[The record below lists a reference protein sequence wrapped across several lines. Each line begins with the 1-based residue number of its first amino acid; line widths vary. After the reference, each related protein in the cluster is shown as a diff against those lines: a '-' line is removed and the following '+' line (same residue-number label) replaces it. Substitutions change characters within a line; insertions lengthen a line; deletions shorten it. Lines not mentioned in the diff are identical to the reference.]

1 MGWEGGWSGWVWAAR
16 SFCMSVSFHN
26 SSAKRDCQASLW
38 FWRSI
43 RSCLPAITTE
53 RWGCYF
59 QIPAGQ
65 LASTL
70 FWTRRD
76 DKTISLNQEHLPP
89 SLQPLPLPLPSSEIR
104 CGIKVTLTDITFL
117 SFPSSFCLPNETFP
131 LLQRERFVI
140 VRLHRCEQ
148 IAVGCTLTLG
158 PLVVACLFSLSR
170 SKHCLVY
177 LDRNCMDTI
186 KQSPWQL

>member
-1 MGWEGGWSGWVWAAR
+1 MEDGFECVAALTVIAADHGVGGWSGWVWAAC

-43 RSCLPAITTE
+43 RSCLQAITTE
-53 RWGCYF
+53 RWGSYF

-76 DKTISLNQEHLPP
+76 NKTISLNQEHLPP

-104 CGIKVTLTDITFL
+104 CGIKVTLADITFPF
-117 SFPSSFCLPNETFP
+117 FPFTFCLPNETFL

-140 VRLHRCEQ
+140 CYLAAQMWTDSCRLHFD
-148 IAVGCTLTLG
+148 
-158 PLVVACLFSLSR
+158 PWACGDGLS
-170 SKHCLVY
+170 V
-177 LDRNCMDTI
+177 
-186 KQSPWQL
+186 